1 MSRTVLQELCRE
13 AILSDLGKLDDIP
26 YELANTVANAYY
38 NFFAS
43 AKAPPPDFGSI
54 EQSEAA
60 TAAVWR
66 ASLDFEFAPKMVREL
81 RKIKSRGAHPTVVYA
96 AAQIALSHLKYRLEN
111 VEEKSLARLKIEAFL
126 SWHKVNEIAGLVDTL
141 ELR

>member
-1 MSRTVLQELCRE
+1 MSRTVLQEFCRQ

-26 YELANTVANAYY
+26 YELANTVANTYY
-38 NFFAS
+38 RFFAS
-43 AKAPPPDFGSI
+43 AKAPPPSFDSI

-66 ASLDFEFAPKMVREL
+66 ASLDFELAPQMVRDL
-81 RKIKSRGAHPTVVYA
+81 RKIKSRGAHPTVVNA
-96 AAQIALSHLKYRLEN
+96 AAQIALSHLKYRIEN
-111 VEEKSLARLKIEAFL
+111 VEEKSLARLKIYAFL
-126 SWHKVNEIAGLVDTL
+126 KRPTVNEIAGLVDTL